1 MASLTTPI
9 QCYYTG
15 ARNNCYALVEMEVTS
30 LPTGALP
37 LTVEVSGEFDTR
49 EISFNRS
56 RLSFL
61 SNSLFTDAQYA
72 GIGMGVDTQWH
83 VLDSGDSNDPQ
94 YAGSMWWAAGRGIAV
109 GDTTKVG
116 ISIQDA
122 GNPQIASL
130 SSPHATFSPTTVTLG
145 ESGGRRHGIFDMT
158 VTGIP
163 PGEQDIIATVA
174 TLSTTWEIPFNREVP
189 SFFDDLS
196 PLPTVGTGVSQQDTE
211 RIDQSGNRNLIYSFG
226 DGIEVGD
233 TTQLAIVFINTDFT
247 EVTFASDHA
256 SFTDIPF
263 TLPEDAVNINAT
275 FAISENVI
283 SNTMFN
289 GLITFAGDVTLF
301 DETDIQLTA
310 VDGNG
315 ITGVTFTVTQ
325 STPSTYALNFTL
337 PADAEGQFSI
347 QATGTVLPDGETTEQ
362 AIVANPAAP
371 VVTYDTSVAAVAT
384 WGTPDY
390 TVGEAQIR
398 IPITFASDVVV
409 ADTAVFKV
417 SPVAPLTLSDLVGL
431 EASINGAGTDWV
443 LYLTVPLDL
452 DGEVSIDI
460 VGEIFKVSTHVYD
473 TVTIAALTLPVNT
486 IIPEVIRREQPGN
499 YTHGQRY
506 DVVWQFN
513 VGVQF
518 YNPEDFYNDP
528 SATPLDYFVFSGA
541 QLGQPAFKVWTGTGF
556 PTLPLPD
563 TLPAEWENLD
573 IQNPQTSDV
582 YLFRYLA
589 IGAAVAG
596 ASLVEVKAGT
606 YFNPGT

>member
-1 MASLTTPI
+1 MI
-9 QCYYTG
+9 
-15 ARNNCYALVEMEVTS
+15 N
-30 LPTGALP
+30 
-37 LTVEVSGEFDTR
+37 
-49 EISFNRS
+49 
-56 RLSFL
+56 
-61 SNSLFTDAQYA
+61 
-72 GIGMGVDTQWH
+72 
-83 VLDSGDSNDPQ
+83 
-94 YAGSMWWAAGRGIAV
+94 
-109 GDTTKVG
+109 
-116 ISIQDA
+116 
-122 GNPQIASL
+122 
-130 SSPHATFSPTTVTLG
+130 
-145 ESGGRRHGIFDMT
+145 
-158 VTGIP
+158 
-163 PGEQDIIATVA
+163 ATVA
-174 TLSTTWEIPFNREVP
+174 IST
-189 SFFDDLS
+189 D
-196 PLPTVGTGVSQQDTE
+196 
-211 RIDQSGNRNLIYSFG
+211 
-226 DGIEVGD
+226 
-233 TTQLAIVFINTDFT
+233 
-247 EVTFASDHA
+247 
-256 SFTDIPF
+256 
-263 TLPEDAVNINAT
+263 
-275 FAISENVI
+275 VI

-301 DETDIQLTA
+301 DETDVQLTA

-325 STPSTYALNFTL
+325 STPSTYAINFTL
-337 PADAEGQFSI
+337 PADAEGEFSVEI
-347 QATGTVLPDGETTEQ
+347 TGTVLPDGETTEQ
-362 AIVANPAAP
+362 PIVPNPQTSL
-371 VVTYDTSVAAVAT
+371 VIYDTSVAVVAT

-390 TVGEAQIR
+390 SIGEAQIG
-398 IPITFASDVVV
+398 IPITFASDI
-409 ADTAVFKV
+409 VFHDD
-417 SPVAPLTLSDLVGL
+417 SAILILPVAPLVTSDLDGVYWTV
-431 EASINGAGTDWV
+431 NGGGTDWV
-443 LYLTVPLDL
+443 LNLTVPLDL

-528 SATPLDYFVFSGA
+528 SATPLDFFVFSGA

-582 YLFRYLA
+582 YLFRYPA